1 MLDHKQWRDK
11 QDTVRI
17 ETDHH
22 EFECSYFEEGSGE
35 PVTLFVHG
43 LPTWSFLFRNAYD
56 AVDHAIIPD
65 LVSYGYTKHLG
76 PGGYDRDMKVQEQF
90 LTNFL
95 DKLGLDTVQIVAHD
109 MGGGAALRFAVH
121 NPDRVERLVLSNC
134 PLYDNFPGSE
144 EFHMRGLPYVAREWT
159 REDLD
164 EILESIFGDGT
175 YKEERATKEFVEG
188 MKAPFLER
196 DRPLTDLSRI
206 ATTLNTNEAEEIAH
220 LYDTV
225 DCPTMLLWGDDD
237 VLLPSKWADK
247 LAEDMPNVQ
256 EKVYL
261 DRAYHWLMQ
270 DRPNAYREA
279 IERFMS

>member
-1 MLDHKQWRDK
+1 
-11 QDTVRI
+11 
-17 ETDHH
+17 
-22 EFECSYFEEGSGE
+22 
-35 PVTLFVHG
+35 
-43 LPTWSFLFRNAYD
+43 
-56 AVDHAIIPD
+56 
-65 LVSYGYTKHLG
+65 
-76 PGGYDRDMKVQEQF
+76 
-90 LTNFL
+90 
-95 DKLGLDTVQIVAHD
+95 
-109 MGGGAALRFAVH
+109 
-121 NPDRVERLVLSNC
+121 
-134 PLYDNFPGSE
+134 
-144 EFHMRGLPYVAREWT
+144 
-159 REDLD
+159 
-164 EILESIFGDGT
+164 
-175 YKEERATKEFVEG
+175 